1 MNCSAARLHR
11 SLSYFRWV
19 VLLTVLVSA
28 LGAGAVTAEPSVS
41 ISATTRLFLDAY
53 TRGDRGTILR
63 LIEPKSV
70 IVYGSDAAEIARGSA
85 QVVTMLGNDAR
96 LWHGK
101 ARIGKMEHVSF
112 MQSNAFAS
120 IFFDAPFS
128 LDGKRVV
135 PVRFAMVWRRA
146 SDGWKLVQSSN
157 VVPTQ
162 GQSAEQLLKPKARMS
177 GHQTAVTRRT
187 AFHII
192 QGRPSRGTRSAR
204 RRGFD
209 G

>member
-1 MNCSAARLHR
+1 VNCSAARLHR

-162 GQSAEQLLKPKARMS
+162 GQSAEQLLKPKARHVGS
-177 GHQTAVTRRT
+177 PNGGHAADCFSHNLRT
-187 AFHII
+187 PFAWYA
-192 QGRPSRGTRSAR
+192 SAR